1 MKIKKWCVTIVTVVI
16 FFTIFIIPCSA
27 LEVSPSNNVTSTST
41 NANNLINYANSYP
54 NFVYSD
60 YVVLQSGDNEY
71 YIIWGKDFSVNNSV
85 VTADE
90 VEYIRYYRTGTMNNS
105 YIYRYGTDDNF
116 RLTLNDYVVTSNL
129 NIGMTSSV
137 FDSYR
142 SNYYTICCLIIGVS
156 LLFSIA
162 LTNFRRSH

>member
-1 MKIKKWCVTIVTVVI
+1 MKNKVFIALFLFVI
-16 FFTIFIIPCSA
+16 FFTLTIVPCMA

-41 NANNLINYANSYP
+41 NANNLINYANSYS

-71 YIIWGKDFSVNNSV
+71 YIVWGNDFTVNNSI
-85 VTADE
+85 VTSDK
-90 VEYIRYYRTGTMNNS
+90 VEFIRYYRTGTMNNS
-105 YIYRYGTDDNF
+105 YIYDYGTSDNF

-129 NIGMTSSV
+129 NIGMTSSI

-142 SNYYTICCLIIGVS
+142 TNYYTICCLIIGVS

>member
-1 MKIKKWCVTIVTVVI
+1 MKNKVFIALFLFVI
-16 FFTIFIIPCSA
+16 FFTLTISPCMA

-41 NANNLINYANSYP
+41 NANNLINYANSYS

-71 YIIWGKDFSVNNSV
+71 YIVWGKDFTVNNSV
-85 VTADE
+85 VTADK
-90 VEYIRYYRTGTMNNS
+90 VEFIRYYRTGTMNNS
-105 YIYRYGTDDNF
+105 YIYDYGTSDNF

-129 NIGMTSSV
+129 NIGMTSSI
-137 FDSYR
+137 FDTYR
-142 SNYYTICCLIIGVS
+142 TNYYTVCCLILGVS